1 MLRVLLLDLYVRWLT
16 DPNLATGF
24 HKHPRNYKPN
34 SRYNALYINRKII
47 AVERLLEEYGY
58 LGVLNHY
65 NDKSGAGPSFSTRIR
80 PSQKLVEY
88 FNKLTVELHDIDKHH
103 NQECIILRQKYF
115 DDQDQRNT
123 TVDLKYHDTDFTN
136 TIRSQLQ
143 AYNTL
148 LKNSFIDTPS
158 FSKPSFSR
166 AIKKGKKAGQ
176 KTTISIGP
184 DNKFVRRIFSGGLEG
199 DWKLNGRFCGGW
211 WQQIDKEYRN
221 QIYINDEPTYEYDLK
236 ALHPTLLSNRAG
248 IELPVDPYSLQDNLL
263 TQTSPQQ
270 QRQYVKLL
278 VLMAI
283 NVSTPSEAY
292 AAFRNNDRHDKL
304 AASLTNNTLST
315 LLKSFFDEQ
324 PHMEQFLCKGLGL
337 ELMGVDG
344 QIANMVINYVTK
356 QNKPVLCIHDS
367 FLINYKKGEE
377 LRRIVADSTHQLTGY
392 RIQQDIKNE
401 RLETTTPVKGN
412 IEGYK
417 EPIDFTFY
425 TPNRIERTDQYVA
438 RRDKFYKWKELK
450 SE

>member
-148 LKNSFIDTPS
+148 LKNSFIDIPS

-166 AIKKGKKAGQ
+166 AIKKGKRAGQ

-324 PHMEQFLCKGLGL
+324 PHMEQFLCKGPGL

-344 QIANMVINYVTK
+344 QIANMVINYFTK
-356 QNKPVLCIHDS
+356 QN
-367 FLINYKKGEE
+367 
-377 LRRIVADSTHQLTGY
+377 R
-392 RIQQDIKNE
+392 KN
-401 RLETTTPVKGN
+401 
-412 IEGYK
+412 
-417 EPIDFTFY
+417 
-425 TPNRIERTDQYVA
+425 
-438 RRDKFYKWKELK
+438 
-450 SE
+450 